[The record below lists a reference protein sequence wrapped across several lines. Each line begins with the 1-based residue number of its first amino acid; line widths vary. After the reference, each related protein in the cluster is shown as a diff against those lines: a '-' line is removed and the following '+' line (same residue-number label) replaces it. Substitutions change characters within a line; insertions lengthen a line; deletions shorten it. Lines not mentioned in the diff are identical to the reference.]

1 MLWSGTF
8 PTYWRDGSA
17 LTVKWDAAQAD
28 VLAAVQQITQPL
40 PPTSCTTSGSIS
52 LMDSD
57 EASVTGAQGGSSSAT
72 RKRQVVHIKP
82 LPRSVSNNTQELRWH
97 CPTKLILHPLPGHI
111 TQIGVT
117 IYLPHLS
124 DHILHLIV
132 INPSLS

>member
-40 PPTSCTTSGSIS
+40 LPTSCTTSGSIS

-57 EASVTGAQGGSSSAT
+57 EASVTGAQGG
-72 RKRQVVHIKP
+72 KKQVVHIKP
-82 LPRSVSNNTQELRWH
+82 LPRSVSNNTQELRRH

-111 TQIGVT
+111 TQIGVM